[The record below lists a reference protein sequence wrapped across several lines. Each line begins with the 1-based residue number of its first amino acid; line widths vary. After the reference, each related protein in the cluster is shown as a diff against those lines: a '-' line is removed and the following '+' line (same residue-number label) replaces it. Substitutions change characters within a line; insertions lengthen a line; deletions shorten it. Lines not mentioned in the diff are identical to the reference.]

1 MTLIAGIPA
10 ACVGDMAVCVGPPDV
25 IITGAFTCLVNGKPL
40 ARLGDSCA
48 HGGKI
53 VLGCMTVLV
62 GDSGGGGGGGGGGG
76 DGGGAGAGVKGWS
89 ANPAVATM
97 MAARA
102 AAKPFV
108 EKNCAAKAALAALK
122 GSPLFKKG
130 DPKKKSWVE
139 VSLVDEAGEPVPY
152 ERYRVTAPDGDVR
165 EGFLDAQGLGRV
177 DGIDPGTCKI
187 TFPNLDKDAWEPA

>member
-10 ACVGDMAVCVGPPDV
+10 ARLGDMAVCVGPPDV
-25 IITGAFTCLVNGKPL
+25 IVTGAFTCLVNGKPL

-53 VLGCMTVLV
+53 VLGCTTVLV
-62 GDSGGGGGGGGGGG
+62 GDSGGGN
-76 DGGGAGAGVKGWS
+76 
-89 ANPAVATM
+89 ANPAVAMM

-108 EKNCAAKAALAALK
+108 EKNCAAKAALESLK
-122 GSPLFKKG
+122 GSPLLKQV
-130 DPKKKSWVE
+130 DPMKKSWVE
-139 VSLVDEAGEPVPY
+139 VSLVDEAGQPVPY

-165 EGFLDAQGLGRV
+165 EGFLDAKGLGRV
-177 DGIDPGTCKI
+177 GGMDPGTCKI
-187 TFPNLDKDAWEPA
+187 TFPNLDKDTWKPA